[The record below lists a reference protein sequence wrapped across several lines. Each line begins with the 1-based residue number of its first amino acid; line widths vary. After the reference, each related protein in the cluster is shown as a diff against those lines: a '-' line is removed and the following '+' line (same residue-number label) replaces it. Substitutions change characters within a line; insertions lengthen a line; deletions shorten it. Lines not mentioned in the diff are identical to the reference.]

1 VEPHIQVA
9 TDTPDGI
16 RAVNKAKP
24 VDPGGVEQ
32 YLEGKFGDA
41 LPAVRDA
48 MRALAKRFKIFGFTG
63 SHRFYY
69 GKPITGTIWFF
80 TAGLLLIGWLIDLFL
95 IPWMDRKA
103 DRLATSWAMARSA
116 NRIEDGPCL
125 LARR

>member
-1 VEPHIQVA
+1 MLPTFDQMNGYPNTHSKII
-9 TDTPDGI
+9 G
-16 RAVNKAKP
+16 
-24 VDPGGVEQ
+24 
-32 YLEGKFGDA
+32 YL
-41 LPAVRDA
+41 LW
-48 MRALAKRFKIFGFTG
+48 IFGFTG

-125 LARR
+125 LARK